1 MDTSDY
7 QELIHYLSA
16 KVLPPRLLASTKFAR
31 LNYKKGASLFQLG
44 EDNHLYKV
52 NIQFVT
58 YFW

>member
-16 KVLPPRLLASTKFAR
+16 KVPSPRLLASTKFAR

-58 YFW
+58 